1 VASRLAESWRS
12 HEYLWLYFLMALVT
26 LWFAVGPPVGVWQFV
41 YWLPGLNFV
50 RVPSRFLLLGLLAL
64 GLLAGWGVD
73 RIARGATARRRMEVA
88 AVASLVLMAEF
99 AMPPLAP
106 QPYRVEIPAIE
117 RWVGT
122 RSDRMAIVD
131 LPVTDSLSVITR
143 ERRNTLYMLHSM
155 GHFKPIFA
163 GYSGTQPPG
172 YEDALWELTTF
183 PDERSLDTVMKM
195 GFTHAILHVDLVP
208 PTERADVEA
217 RFAKF
222 AEWVRLEHTEGDG
235 RLYSLHWKR

>member
-1 VASRLAESWRS
+1 M
-12 HEYLWLYFLMALVT
+12 HEYLWLYLVMALVT

-64 GLLAGWGVD
+64 GLLAGWGID
-73 RIARGATARRRMEVA
+73 RIARGATSRRRTQVA
-88 AVASLVLMAEF
+88 AVASLALMAEF

-106 QPYRVEIPAIE
+106 QPYRVDIPAIE

-122 RSDRMAIVD
+122 QPDRMAIVD

-172 YEDALWELTTF
+172 YEDALWQLTTF
-183 PDERSLDTVMKM
+183 PDERSLDTVTKM
-195 GFTHAILHVDLVP
+195 GFTHVILHADLVP
-208 PTERADVEA
+208 AIERADVEA